1 MWGVLGG
8 FEWSPAVQP
17 LVAALVLALQQRMM
31 AVLQRAYAT
40 LAAAQLTSYLGMP
53 EPAALHGE
61 SSCAELR
68 R

>member
-1 MWGVLGG
+1 M
-8 FEWSPAVQP
+8 QP

-40 LAAAQLTSYLGMP
+40 LAAAQLASYLGMP
-53 EPAALHGE
+53 EPGALQGE